1 MINLHKSQKNAGKPW
16 TYTKVAVTI
25 LLIVGVAG
33 GAMPYILSAC
43 DKDPAESMGIAW
55 VTEIVAVILGYL
67 CKSYFETKQEAK
79 QATEDRKVSAY
90 LQDDKFDPSKA
101 AG

>member
-1 MINLHKSQKNAGKPW
+1 MDKNGQKWTKKW

-33 GAMPYILSAC
+33 GVMPYILSAC

-79 QATEDRKVSAY
+79 QATEDKKIAAY
-90 LQDDKFDPSKA
+90 LADDKFDPSKA